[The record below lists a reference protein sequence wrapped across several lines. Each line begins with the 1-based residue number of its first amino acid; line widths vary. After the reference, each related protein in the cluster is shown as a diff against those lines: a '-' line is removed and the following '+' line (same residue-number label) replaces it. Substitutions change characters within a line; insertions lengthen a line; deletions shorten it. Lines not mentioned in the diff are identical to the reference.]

1 MKYFLM
7 AVLLWV
13 TTSLFF
19 TFAGRYFEFNSLDFY
34 VAFQGVRIILSYFLD
49 SLIIFSVFFM
59 ALNPGRVK
67 KIVFFIFSIILA
79 LTPAFP
85 LLQAFGFGEGFVIC
99 DKKYFPEKEFSYD
112 FCKFYGQGLINLFL
126 SLLFTIFFVL
136 AIDLVTKAIKSI
148 HREKP

>member
-1 MKYFLM
+1 M

-59 ALNPGRVK
+59 MLNPGRVK
-67 KIVFFIFSIILA
+67 KIVFFIFSIIIA

-99 DKKYFPEKEFSYD
+99 DKKYFPEKDFSYD

-126 SLLFTIFFVL
+126 SLLFIIFFVL
-136 AIDLVTKAIKSI
+136 TIDLVTKAIKSI